1 MKNLISFL
9 FILLTLNS
17 FGQLPANSIQVE
29 ISETVNLK
37 VTEYVYEISNE
48 KLSSTSPFDFDFSDA
63 YDDDDDEY
71 DEDYENEITK
81 PVPLTIPQISKA
93 LQGAKFQGTVVSKA
107 KYDVKAG
114 QDADEA
120 KFDNQVIQVRVTSL
134 DELKRLSKFVV
145 DLKVAYGELTEVN
158 FEEINN
164 QYEVLYPKMME
175 AAKKKASLM
184 ASTSGKKV
192 GNVIQIA
199 EGVSGQS
206 LFGDAMDEY
215 MKSTMEVTS
224 SLWKKEIP
232 TSKTKVVTLSYVFEL
247 N

>member
-1 MKNLISFL
+1 MKNLISSL
-9 FILLTLNS
+9 FIFIALNS

-63 YDDDDDEY
+63 YDDDDEY

-114 QDADEA
+114 QDTDDAEY
-120 KFDNQVIQVRVTSL
+120 DNEVVQVRVSTL
-134 DELKRLSKFVV
+134 DELQRLSKFVF
-145 DLKVAYGELTEVN
+145 DLKVAYGELKEVN
-158 FEEINN
+158 FEEITN
-164 QYEVLYPKMME
+164 QYAVLYPKMME
-175 AAKKKASLM
+175 AARKKATLIT
-184 ASTSGKKV
+184 STSGKKV
-192 GNVIQIA
+192 GGVIQIS
-199 EGVSGQS
+199 EGTSGQS

-215 MKSTMEVTS
+215 FKNTMEVTS
-224 SLWKKEIP
+224 SLWKKDIP
-232 TSKTKVVTLSYVFEL
+232 TSKAVVVTLSYVFEL